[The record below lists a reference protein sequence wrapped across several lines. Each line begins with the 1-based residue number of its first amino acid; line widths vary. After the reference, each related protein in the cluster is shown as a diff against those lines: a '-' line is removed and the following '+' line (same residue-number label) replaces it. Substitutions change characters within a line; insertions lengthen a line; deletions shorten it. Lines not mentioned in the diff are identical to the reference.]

1 MIEAGNE
8 IVVVNDFTV
17 IQVKVAETSRV
28 VRHLYVKE
36 HNVTDTHSCKP
47 NGRTLLVLNVPPYV
61 TEEGVKQVFSDCGTI
76 PRIILQEKP
85 TSGPSPNSSAT
96 PESLFTPL
104 IRPLGYQVAYVI
116 FKDKSSVSRATSMP
130 YSCQRLLS
138 SDKCRLVSGLEK
150 WRQEY
155 VSSLPPPADKL
166 KAEIEQYMSEYDRK
180 VEEEKEAAKKLEG
193 VPDEE
198 GWIKVTRL
206 SKNTAAATSRPQSND
221 KCTKRKL
228 KKRNREK
235 ELLHFY
241 KFQVRESKKE
251 QVMKLRQKFEED
263 KQQIARMKA
272 ARKFRPY

>member
-1 MIEAGNE
+1 
-8 IVVVNDFTV
+8 
-17 IQVKVAETSRV
+17 
-28 VRHLYVKE
+28 
-36 HNVTDTHSCKP
+36 
-47 NGRTLLVLNVPPYV
+47 
-61 TEEGVKQVFSDCGTI
+61 
-76 PRIILQEKP
+76 
-85 TSGPSPNSSAT
+85 
-96 PESLFTPL
+96 
-104 IRPLGYQVAYVI
+104 
-116 FKDKSSVSRATSMP
+116 MP

-155 VSSLPPPADKL
+155 LSSLPPPADKL

-221 KCTKRKL
+221 KRTKRKL

>member
-8 IVVVNDFTV
+8 TVIVNGFTV
-17 IQVKVAETSRV
+17 IQVKAAETSRV
-28 VRHLYVKE
+28 VRHVYIKE
-36 HNVTDTHSCKP
+36 HSATDTHSCKP

-61 TEEGVKQVFSDCGTI
+61 TEEGVKQIFSDCGTI
-76 PRIILQEKP
+76 QRVILQEKP

-96 PESLFTPL
+96 PESLFMPPM
-104 IRPLGYQVAYVI
+104 RRLGYQVAYVI

-130 YSCQRLLS
+130 FSCQRLLS
-138 SDKCRLVSGLEK
+138 SDRCHLVSGIEK

-166 KAEIEQYMSEYDRK
+166 KAEVEQYMTEYDRK
-180 VEEEKEAAKKLEG
+180 VEEEKEAAKELEG

-206 SKNTAAATSRPQSND
+206 SKNTAAATSRTQSKD
-221 KCTKRKL
+221 KRTKRKL

-251 QVMKLRQKFEED
+251 QVMRLQQKFEED
-263 KQQIARMKA
+263 KQQIAKMKA